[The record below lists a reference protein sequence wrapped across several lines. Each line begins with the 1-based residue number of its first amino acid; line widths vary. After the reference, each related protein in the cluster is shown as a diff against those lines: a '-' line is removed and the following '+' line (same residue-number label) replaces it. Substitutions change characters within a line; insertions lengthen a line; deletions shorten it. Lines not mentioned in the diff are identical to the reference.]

1 MTSCSTRGRWHPL
14 HIVALIGGFLI
25 WWPLGLAV
33 LAYLIWG
40 GDRFSRDKLR
50 EGFERARDR
59 ARAEFGGFS
68 RDYAYAGHGRS
79 ATGNAAFDDY
89 RRETLRRLEEE
100 RRRLEEEGRAFG
112 EFVANL
118 RRARDKEEFDRFMA
132 ERNASRNGGEGFPS

>member
-14 HIVALIGGFLI
+14 HVVAVIAGFLI
-25 WWPLGLAV
+25 WWPLGLAA
-33 LAYLIWG
+33 LAYFIW
-40 GDRFSRDKLR
+40 GDRFPREKVR
-50 EGFERARDR
+50 EGFERAK
-59 ARAEFGGFS
+59 AEFAGFG
-68 RDYAYAGHGRS
+68 RDQRSYAGHGWS

-112 EFVANL
+112 EFVTNL

-132 ERNASRNGGEGFPS
+132 ERNTARNGGDSHSA